1 VKQKVSSGY
10 VPDVSHHKEGDG
22 TPPKGKGEDGY
33 RVPGGH
39 ETEIDVCSTLQQMST
54 DQDTPKTRNKR
65 ENELKAHQ
73 VVGWKVLID
82 LRPSRRR
89 AFRE

>member
-1 VKQKVSSGY
+1 
-10 VPDVSHHKEGDG
+10 
-22 TPPKGKGEDGY
+22 
-33 RVPGGH
+33 
-39 ETEIDVCSTLQQMST
+39 VCSTLQQMST

-65 ENELKAHQ
+65 ENELKPHQ